1 MFCVVVKALHVNTL
15 FNTVFRKS
23 NDRRYMQMLH
33 LQGTV
38 GIVGLLFGIVCQ
50 TFTIGLCW
58 NTIFD
63 QDSAAHFLWVAASA
77 LLRSC

>member
-1 MFCVVVKALHVNTL
+1 
-15 FNTVFRKS
+15 
-23 NDRRYMQMLH
+23 MLH